1 MRNLIDFAILQ
12 EYERIKRLGDK
23 LVEIGGRIDWE
34 GFRPKLEAMYKNNT
48 DRGGRPNLDV
58 IVMFKS
64 LFIQQLYNLSDEQLE
79 RELADRISF
88 RVFLGTTETVP
99 DSTTIWKF
107 RERLA
112 ETGAD
117 KDAWAEMQRQ
127 LEAMKLKVQKGIM
140 QDATFITSDPGH
152 AKADTPRGDEAK
164 TRRSK
169 DGAWA
174 KKGTKS
180 FFGYK
185 LHDAMDEKF
194 GLVRRIEVTAAN
206 VHDSQVDLAK
216 EGEVRYADK
225 GYFGAKTKGYD
236 AAMKKATRGHPLSY
250 KDEMRNK
257 RISSK
262 RSPVERFYAF
272 IKCVC
277 KGGHV
282 AVTTIP
288 RVRAKM
294 ILAGIVFNVYH
305 LPSAKCKLNA

>member
-1 MRNLIDFAILQ
+1 MRNLTDFALRL
-12 EYERIKRLGDK
+12 EYERIKELGDK
-23 LVEIGGRIDWE
+23 LVENGSRMNWE
-34 GFRPKLEAMYKNNT
+34 SFRPILETMYKNNT
-48 DRGGRPNLDV
+48 ECGGRPNLDV
-58 IVMFKS
+58 IVMLKS
-64 LFIQQLYNLSDEQLE
+64 LFIQQLYSLSDEQLE
-79 RELADRISF
+79 REIADRISF

-112 ETGAD
+112 EKGVD
-117 KDAWAEMQRQ
+117 KEVWNEMQRQ
-127 LEAMKLKVQKGIM
+127 LDAMNLKVQKGIM

-152 AKADTPRGDEAK
+152 AKADAPRGDGAK

-180 FFGYK
+180 FFGFK
-185 LHDAMDEKF
+185 LHDSMDGRF
-194 GLVRRIEVTAAN
+194 GLIRRIEVTAAN

-225 GYFGAKTKGYD
+225 GYFGAKTEGYD

-250 KDEMRNK
+250 EDERRNR

-272 IKCVC
+272 IKSVC
-277 KGGHV
+277 KAGHV

-288 RVRAKM
+288 RVRVKM
-294 ILAGIVFNVYH
+294 IMTGIVFNVYH
-305 LPSAKCKLNA
+305 LASAKRKLEA

>member
-1 MRNLIDFAILQ
+1 MRNLTDFAILQ
-12 EYERIKRLGDK
+12 EYERVKELGDK
-23 LVEIGGRIDWE
+23 LVETGNRIKWE
-34 GFRPKLEAMYKNNT
+34 SFRPKLEAMYKNNT
-48 DRGGRPNLDV
+48 ECGGRPNLDV
-58 IVMFKS
+58 ILMLKS
-64 LFIQQLYNLSDEQLE
+64 LFIQQLYSLSDEQLE
-79 RELADRISF
+79 REIADRISF
-88 RVFLGTTETVP
+88 RVFLSTTETVP

-107 RERLA
+107 RDRLA
-112 ETGAD
+112 EKGVD
-117 KDAWAEMQRQ
+117 KEIWAEMQSQ
-127 LEAMKLKVQKGIM
+127 LDAMNLKVQKGVM
-140 QDATFITSDPGH
+140 QDATFITADPGH

-164 TRRSK
+164 TRRCK

-185 LHDAMDEKF
+185 LHDCMDEKF

-206 VHDSQVDLAK
+206 VHDSQVDLAE

-225 GYFGAKTKGYD
+225 GYFGATTKGYD

-250 KDEMRNK
+250 KDEMRNR

-262 RSPVERFYAF
+262 RLPVERFYAF

-277 KGGHV
+277 KAGHV

-288 RVRAKM
+288 RVRVKM
-294 ILAGIVFNVYH
+294 IITGIVFNVYH
-305 LPSAKCKLNA
+305 LASAKSKLEA